1 MDVPVLGSL
10 FRSRDYLNQKSD
22 LMILV
27 APYIVHAVSDKQ
39 LARPDDGYA
48 DSTDPSAV
56 LLGRLNRIYGGPG
69 AADGPTPYRGNP
81 GPYRGTVGFII
92 D

>member
-10 FRSRDYLNQKSD
+10 FRSRDYLNQKTD

-27 APYIVHAVSDKQ
+27 APYIVHAVSDKE

-69 AADGPTPYRGNP
+69 AAGHRVGSGRRHAGNGGLHVP
-81 GPYRGTVGFII
+81 
-92 D
+92 